1 MCIASLRSM
10 TLAIKAKKALNQA
23 NIFVEIVKLDPNMT
37 KKGCAYGI
45 NFNCLDLI
53 KVQDVLNRNQV
64 KYSEILNK

>member
-23 NIFVEIVKLDPNMT
+23 NIFAEIVKLDPNMT